1 MSLITQC
8 PACSTLFKVVQ
19 DQLRVSD
26 GWVRCGQC
34 DEVFDASKQLRP
46 SNPSEPVPKAS
57 PANDPAVASGP
68 DTGYDWGPV
77 TELAEASVPPPTD
90 PFLER
95 SPHELSAYPEWKEQ
109 PPQAQVQAKEEN
121 KPEDFASGL
130 AKMAV
135 PTFMASAVEPPVR
148 TGLWSRVVIACV
160 AAMLTFLLLVQ
171 VVHQERDWLV
181 ASQPALRPAVE
192 MLCTALDCKVAPLHR
207 IETVVID
214 SSSFAKSAAGL
225 YKLQITLKNIGSLG
239 VAIPS
244 LELTLTDTADQAAL
258 RRVLRA
264 SDLAQ
269 NKEVLGAGEELSSSL
284 VVKVNAINGVEK
296 IAGYRL
302 LAFYP

>member
-34 DEVFDASKQLRP
+34 DEVFDANKQLRP
-46 SNPSEPVPKAS
+46 STPPEPAPES
-57 PANDPAVASGP
+57 FPGTEFVASAAP
-68 DTGYDWGPV
+68 DTEYDWGAV
-77 TELAEASVPPPTD
+77 TESADTQVPSD
-90 PFLER
+90 QFLEK
-95 SPHELSAYPEWKEQ
+95 SPHELSTYPEWSQEPSQSPAQ
-109 PPQAQVQAKEEN
+109 PDQEAV
-121 KPEDFASGL
+121 PEDFASGL

-135 PTFMASAVEPPVR
+135 PTFMASSVEPPVSPAR
-148 TGLWSRVVIACV
+148 WSRVVM
-160 AAMLTFLLLVQ
+160 AALSIGLLFLLLVQ
-171 VVHQERDWLV
+171 VLHQERDWLV
-181 ASQPALRPAVE
+181 ASQPALRPVVE
-192 MLCTALDCKVAPLHR
+192 TVCIALDCGVAPLHR

-225 YKLQITLKNIGSLG
+225 YKLQFTLKNVGSLS
-239 VAIPS
+239 VAIPA
-244 LELTLTDTADQAAL
+244 LELTLTDSADQAAL
-258 RRVLRA
+258 RRVLRS

-269 NKEVLGAGEELSSSL
+269 NREVLAAGEELSSSL
-284 VVKVNAINGVEK
+284 VVKVNPVNGVEK